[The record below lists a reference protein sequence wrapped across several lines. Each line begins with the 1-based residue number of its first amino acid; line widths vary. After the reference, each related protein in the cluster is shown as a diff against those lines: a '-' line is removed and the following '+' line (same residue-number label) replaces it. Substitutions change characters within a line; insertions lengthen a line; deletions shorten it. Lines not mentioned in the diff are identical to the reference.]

1 MKKCRNCPYF
11 RIRQRPIKGWDLGL
25 AECQKYNLVV
35 DFASMRKIST
45 LECIE
50 KERTEKQ

>member
-1 MKKCRNCPYF
+1 MKKCRDCPYF
-11 RIRQRPIKGWDLGL
+11 HIRQRPIKGWDLGL
-25 AECQKYNLVV
+25 AECQKHNLVV

-50 KERTEKQ
+50 KERTEKR